1 MQQGCCSL
9 LSNKEEMTMLIQ
21 KKLNRRLNQIKA
33 KQVEQGFTLIELV
46 IVIGIIAM
54 LAGLSILAYDGSRGQ
69 GVALYSKLTQY
80 GDSLKRMKF
89 DTQCY
94 PTQTGALFNRTM
106 ANDSHCGIDL
116 QPNWKGPYTQSTQT
130 DTNNNISLAEYTDSA
145 ALILPEPAGSNGTG
159 DINGSGNRTQWTI
172 IANNIPAE
180 IVNVVME
187 ECNNGYESGSDTI
200 FKQGQCFITGAA
212 AGDAST
218 PTYEYLT
225 DQQLYSVGYVFD
237 ERA

>member
-1 MQQGCCSL
+1 
-9 LSNKEEMTMLIQ
+9 MLIQ
-21 KKLNRRLNQIKA
+21 NKLNKRLNQLKA
-33 KQVEQGFTLIELV
+33 KQAEQGFTLMELV

-80 GDSLKRMKF
+80 GDALKRMKF

-94 PTQTGALFNRTM
+94 PTKTGALFNRSM
-106 ANDSHCGIDL
+106 ADDSHCGVDL
-116 QPNWKGPYTQSTQT
+116 TTNWKGPYAQSTQT
-130 DTNNNISLAEYTDSA
+130 NSDDNISLAEYTDSA
-145 ALILPEPAGSNGTG
+145 ALILPVPAGSSGTG
-159 DINGSGNRTQWTI
+159 DINGSGNRTQWTV

-180 IVNVVME
+180 VVNVVME
-187 ECNNGYESGSDTI
+187 ECNNGFTDDTQTT
-200 FKQGQCFITGAA
+200 FKQGQCFITDAA
-212 AGDAST
+212 ATDASS
-218 PTYEYLT
+218 PDYDYLP

>member
-1 MQQGCCSL
+1 MMMK
-9 LSNKEEMTMLIQ
+9 NKLN
-21 KKLNRRLNQIKA
+21 KKLQRMRSRKGS
-33 KQVEQGFTLIELV
+33 EGFTLMELV

-69 GVALYSKLTQY
+69 GVNLYSKMTQY

-94 PTQTGALFNRTM
+94 PLKTGGLFNRTL
-106 ANDSHCGIDL
+106 ADESHCGIDL
-116 QPNWKGPYTQSTQT
+116 QQNWKGPYVQSTQT
-130 DTNNNISLAEYTDSA
+130 NTDGEISLAEFSDDA
-145 ALILPEPAGSNGTG
+145 ILILPIPAGSNGTG

-172 IANNIPAE
+172 IANNIPSE
-180 IVNVVME
+180 VVNVVME
-187 ECNNGYESGSDTI
+187 ECNNGYEAGSDTT

-212 AGDAST
+212 ATDAST

-225 DQQLYSVGYVFD
+225 DQQLYSVGFVFD